1 MDHKSNNTSVIII
14 VVSLIACLCV
24 CAIAVGGGALALIPL
39 RAAVSTEISSFPT
52 DFFATDFFETEVP
65 TDEPVIVTT
74 PVPTALPGSVD
85 TLELLL
91 NEEIPQRDLRQ
102 LAMRFKGIPDIP
114 EVVSETAIDHPI
126 GTVLEFTATNNDSLQ
141 DFTVSAVLVYKSE
154 NVYFFAEEGVGV
166 NEGNVQE
173 MVDTFQTQAYP
184 TNRQFFGS
192 EWNPGIDGDPRL
204 YILYA
209 RGLGDSVAGYYSSAD
224 EYSKLARP
232 DSNEK
237 EMFYINADN
246 QVPGDSYLDG
256 VLAHEFQHMIHW
268 YHDRNEDTWMNEGSS
283 ELASFLNGY
292 GAGFEQ
298 SYIFDTDLQLN
309 TWGEDST
316 PHYGAGFL
324 FMAYFLDRFGDE
336 ATQSLV
342 NHQSNGLR
350 AVDEVLTE
358 LGTTD
363 PATGAPITSEDVFA
377 DWVITNYLGD
387 PNVADGR
394 YDYHNHPDAPTAE
407 FPADR
412 FSECPMEYSATVSQF
427 GADYYEI
434 DCDGELTFNFTGSL
448 AVQVVEAMPNSG
460 RYMYWSNKGDDSDM
474 RLLREFDFTGLD
486 TVTLTFSA
494 WWEIEE
500 DWDYLYLV
508 VSADGGA
515 TWDILETPS
524 GTDTNPVGNNLGW
537 GYTGNSGGGGDG
549 EWIEET
555 IDLSAYAGQQV
566 ILGFEYV
573 TDDAFNTSGFALDD
587 LSIPELDYST
597 DFEEEDE
604 TWTAEGFVR
613 MDNLLPQAF
622 VVQVINLDGETTVQR
637 LELDGNNQGS
647 LTVDVGGRG
656 AVLVVSGVTPV
667 TEEKASYEFTIE

>member
-1 MDHKSNNTSVIII
+1 MQQRNNNSVILI

-24 CAIAVGGGALALIPL
+24 CTLATAGGAFAFLWPL
-39 RAAVSTEISSFPT
+39 RTIGTDIQTSVAVTT
-52 DFFATDFFETEVP
+52 DFFVTDEP
-65 TDEPVIVTT
+65 TDEPVIITT
-74 PVPTALPGSVD
+74 PVPTPQPGSPD

-91 NEEIPQRDLRQ
+91 TEDIPQRDLRQ
-102 LAMRFKGIPDIP
+102 LALRFMGVPEVP
-114 EVVSETAIDHPI
+114 EVVSETAADHAI
-126 GTVLEFTATNNDSLQ
+126 GTVLEFTATNNDSLE

-154 NVYFFAEEGVGV
+154 NVYFFAEEGVPV
-166 NEGNVQE
+166 DEGDVQQ

-209 RGLGDSVAGYYSSAD
+209 RGLGDTVAGYFSSAD
-224 EYSKLARP
+224 EYSRLARP

-246 QVPGDSYLDG
+246 QIPGDSYLDG

-292 GAGFEQ
+292 GAGFEEA
-298 SYIFDTDLQLN
+298 YIFDTDLQLN

-336 ATQSLV
+336 ATQALI
-342 NHQSNGLR
+342 NDQANGMR
-350 AVDEVLTE
+350 AVDAVLTN
-358 LGTTD
+358 LGVTD
-363 PATGAPITSEDVFA
+363 PATGGPITAVDVFA
-377 DWVITNYLGD
+377 DWVIANYLGD

-394 YDYHNHPDAPTAE
+394 YEYNNHPDAPTAD
-407 FPADR
+407 FPADS
-412 FSECPMEYSATVSQF
+412 FSECPLDYTATVSQF

-434 DCDGELTFNFTGSL
+434 NCSGDLTFNFTGSL
-448 AVQVVEAMPNSG
+448 AVQAIEAMPYSG

-474 RLLREFDFTGLD
+474 RLVREFDFTSLD
-486 TVTLTFSA
+486 TVTLNFAA

-500 DWDYLYLV
+500 DWDYTYVV
-508 VSADGGA
+508 VSTDGGQ

-524 GTDTNPVGNNLGW
+524 GTGTNPIGNNLGF

-549 EWIEET
+549 EWIQESL
-555 IDLSAYAGQQV
+555 DLSAYAGQQV

-573 TDDAFNTSGFALDD
+573 TDDAYNTSGFAIDD
-587 LSIPELDYST
+587 VSIPELDYSS
-597 DFEEEDE
+597 DFEEEDDS
-604 TWTAEGFVR
+604 WTAEGFVR
-613 MDNLLPQAF
+613 IDNLLPQTF
-622 VVQVINLDGETTVQR
+622 VVQVISQGGETTVQR
-637 LELDGNNQGS
+637 LELDENNQGS
-647 LTVDVGGRG
+647 LTVSVDAS
-656 AVLVVSGVTPV
+656 AVLVVSGTTPV
-667 TEEKASYEFTIE
+667 TEQKASYEFTVE